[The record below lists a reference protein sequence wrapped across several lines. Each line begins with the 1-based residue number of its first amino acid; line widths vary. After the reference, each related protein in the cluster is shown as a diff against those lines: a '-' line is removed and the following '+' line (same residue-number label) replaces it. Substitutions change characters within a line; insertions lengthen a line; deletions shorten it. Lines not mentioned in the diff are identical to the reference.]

1 MKIRTFSEMIKKTS
15 FEERFQYLRLDGVI
29 GVSTFG
35 FDRYLNQQ
43 FYKTR
48 AWKQTRDYVIAR
60 DFGCDL
66 AVRGYEIHDKV
77 LVHHMN
83 PITVEDII
91 HTSDYLLDADFL
103 VCVSHQTH
111 NAIHYGDANLLKKP
125 LVERK
130 PGDTTLWGKVGH
142 V

>member
-1 MKIRTFSEMIKKTS
+1 MVKKTS

-91 HTSDYLLDADFL
+91 HTSDYLLDTDFL

>member
-83 PITVEDII
+83 PITAEDII
-91 HTSDYLLDADFL
+91 HASDYLLDTDFL

-111 NAIHYGDANLLKKP
+111 NAIHYGDVNLLKRP

-130 PGDTTLWGKVGH
+130 PGDTTLWGKVRH